1 MRGRGGHSGK
11 PCAVVLTETRRSM
24 PIPRHGTATAAR
36 PDRRRPSGRADGLA
50 RADRAIRPLRGV
62 RRGRRTR
69 RGAQARR
76 RRAAGSHHPR
86 PDAGRARRGG
96 FRDGM
101 PAPCTGGARAGAVAA
116 RRDALR
122 RARAGGGARGY
133 LMKGEELDGVVDA
146 LAAIMRGEI
155 VLSPRMNARVLA
167 RCFHGAADGRYSG
180 LSNREMQIFLLI
192 GAGRSTGEIAAEL
205 GLSPKTVG
213 AHREH
218 IKTKL
223 GLATAV
229 KLEREALLHVERM
242 E

>member
-1 MRGRGGHSGK
+1 MLGGRGGADFVTECLRLA
-11 PCAVVLTETRRSM
+11 PAVRVLVLSQHDETLYAERVL
-24 PIPRHGTATAAR
+24 AA
-36 PDRRRPSGRADGLA
+36 
-50 RADRAIRPLRGV
+50 
-62 RRGRRTR
+62 
-69 RGAQARR
+69 
-76 RRAAGSHHPR
+76 
-86 PDAGRARRGG
+86 
-96 FRDGM
+96 
-101 PAPCTGGARAGAVAA
+101 
-116 RRDALR
+116 
-122 RARAGGGARGY
+122 GARGY

-205 GLSPKTVG
+205 GLSLKTVG

-229 KLEREALLHVERM
+229 ELEREALLHVERM